1 MHRYQPSRLVVAL
14 AAPLAAAL
22 AAGVVLTGCGSS
34 GTEQGA
40 GGDVRFVQVSPNQ
53 SEVAL
58 ADRRMAPALAGET
71 VAGGRA
77 DLASLRGKVVVVN
90 FWASWCAPCRAESP
104 DLERVYRAQR
114 STGVAFLGVNE
125 RDRKSR
131 AASFT
136 SDKQVTYPSLFDAD
150 GTLASG
156 WPVAPALPFTF
167 VLDRQG
173 RIAARFSGGVVA
185 SDLTPV
191 VQKVVAEPPGNQ

>member
-1 MHRYQPSRLVVAL
+1 VHRYQPSHLVASL
-14 AAPLAAAL
+14 GSPLAAVL
-22 AAGVVLTGCGSS
+22 VAGVVLTGCSSS

-58 ADRRMAPALAGET
+58 ADRRLAPALAGVT
-71 VAGGRA
+71 VAGGRT
-77 DLASLRGKVVVVN
+77 DLAALRGKVVVVN
-90 FWASWCAPCRAESP
+90 FWASWCAPCRAETP
-104 DLERVYRAQR
+104 DLERVYRAQQAG
-114 STGVAFLGVNE
+114 GVAFLGVNE
-125 RDRKSR
+125 KDRQSR

-136 SDKQVTYPSLFDAD
+136 RDKQVTYPSLFDAD

-173 RIAARFSGGVVA
+173 RIAARFSGGIVA

-191 VQKVVAEPPGNQ
+191 VQKVAAEPVGSP

>member
-1 MHRYQPSRLVVAL
+1 VHRYQPSRLVVAL

-104 DLERVYRAQR
+104 DLERVYRTQR
-114 STGVAFLGVNE
+114 ATGVAFLGVNE

>member
-40 GGDVRFVQVSPNQ
+40 GGDVRFVQVSPNR